1 MAQLCGCYIYS
12 ASTNI
17 FACNSPNN
25 PSCLGLFLVF
35 EASMIAE
42 QQLPIAD
49 IQATSLQVGFSSSA
63 TQRSL

>member
-1 MAQLCGCYIYS
+1 M
-12 ASTNI
+12 
-17 FACNSPNN
+17 
-25 PSCLGLFLVF
+25 F
-35 EASMIAE
+35 EASTIAE